1 MAPLSPFS
9 YFLRHSQLLTVSS
22 VGQDPNQPLAPLCVD
37 PISTSRNWFWAATTH
52 IGRDI
57 GHQQGSVRLEA
68 PYPAAQFQR
77 KRDKDYRTWREIVLA
92 FRLPFSRG
100 LYVPASLALVNF
112 CLSNLLSFFFFGTT
126 LSTYVLISIVIKL
139 ILFITLPFV
148 GKKRQKEQGGAS
160 HVR

>member
-1 MAPLSPFS
+1 MPAKLVVEVALAPLSPFS
-9 YFLRHSQLLTVSS
+9 YFLRLSQLLTVSS

-112 CLSNLLSFFFFGTT
+112 CLSNLLSFFLVQPCLPMSLFP
-126 LSTYVLISIVIKL
+126 LSS
-139 ILFITLPFV
+139 
-148 GKKRQKEQGGAS
+148 S
-160 HVR
+160 